1 MKGSG
6 DAAAGMK
13 QSADELAEA
22 SEKLS
27 GQLAASL
34 KKTYDTVD
42 RMQKELESLI
52 YAMDVLRRNSSV
64 MKQLQ

>member
-1 MKGSG
+1 
-6 DAAAGMK
+6 MK